1 MAASGDQRWA
11 RTPPARAAR
20 EALLCGV
27 LGSIIAAYSRRTV
40 TGRHR
45 LVRLAGPAILVANHC
60 SHVDTPVLLLSL
72 PAAWRRRTAVA
83 AAADYFYGSRL
94 VAAAVS
100 LAFGTVPLDRG
111 QGAGADVPH
120 IRRLLD
126 AGWNLV
132 VFAEGT
138 RSRDGRVGRMRSGAA
153 ILSAD
158 HGVPIIPVH
167 ISGTH
172 EAMPIGHRWMVRP
185 QGGRRFAR
193 HTISVRFGAPI
204 PAGAVEDRGEVMAA
218 ARMFMQSC
226 GADLTPEPDR
236 DTGPHAEAGEV
247 RAPGTE
253 RVTAPS

>member
-1 MAASGDQRWA
+1 
-11 RTPPARAAR
+11 
-20 EALLCGV
+20 
-27 LGSIIAAYSRRTV
+27 
-40 TGRHR
+40 
-45 LVRLAGPAILVANHC
+45 
-60 SHVDTPVLLLSL
+60 
-72 PAAWRRRTAVA
+72 VA

-94 VAAAVS
+94 VAGAVS

-153 ILSAD
+153 VLSAD

-185 QGGRRFAR
+185 EGGGRFAR
-193 HTISVRFGAPI
+193 HTISVCFGAPI
-204 PAGAVEDRGEVMAA
+204 DAA
-218 ARMFMQSC
+218 ALGDRAEAMARVRAFMESC
-226 GADLTPEPDR
+226 GA
-236 DTGPHAEAGEV
+236 EARPQAASLAGLLDHQV
-247 RAPGTE
+247 HG
-253 RVTAPS
+253 